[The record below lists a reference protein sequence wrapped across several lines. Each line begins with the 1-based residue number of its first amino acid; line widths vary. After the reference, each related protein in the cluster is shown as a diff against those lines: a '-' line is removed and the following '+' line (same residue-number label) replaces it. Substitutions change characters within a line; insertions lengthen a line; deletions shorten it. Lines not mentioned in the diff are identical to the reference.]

1 MIEEFKADAAERMDK
16 ALDALAATLGR
27 LRTGRAHPSVL
38 DGIMVEYYGSAA
50 PLRQVANVAVADAR
64 MLTIT
69 PFDKG
74 LVRDIERAIINSDL
88 GLNPASAGE
97 VIRVPM
103 PPLTEETRKGLIR
116 QARQEAEHTRV
127 SIRNVRRD
135 VLADI
140 RELAKAKEISED
152 DERRA
157 QDDVQRITDRHI
169 ARVDQILAEK
179 EKDLL
184 EI

>member
-27 LRTGRAHPSVL
+27 LRTGRAHPSIL
-38 DGIMVEYYGSAA
+38 DGLLVEYYGSAT
-50 PLRQVANVAVADAR
+50 PLRQVANVVAADAR

-69 PFDKG
+69 PYDKG
-74 LVRDIERAIINSDL
+74 AVRDIERAIINSDL

-103 PPLTEETRKGLIR
+103 PPLTEETRKALIR

-127 SIRNVRRD
+127 SIRNIRRD

-140 RELAKAKEISED
+140 RELTKAKEISED

-157 QDDVQRITDRHI
+157 QEDVQRITDRHI

-179 EKDLL
+179 EKDLM

>member
-1 MIEEFKADAAERMDK
+1 VIEEFKADAAERMDK

-27 LRTGRAHPSVL
+27 LRTGRAHPSIL
-38 DGIMVEYYGSAA
+38 DGILVEYYGSAT
-50 PLRQVANVAVADAR
+50 PLRQVANVVAADAR

-69 PFDKG
+69 PYDKG
-74 LVRDIERAIINSDL
+74 AVRDIERAIINSDL
-88 GLNPASAGE
+88 GLNPVSAGE

-103 PPLTEETRKGLIR
+103 PPLTEETRKALIR

-127 SIRNVRRD
+127 SIRNIRRD

-140 RELAKAKEISED
+140 RELTKAKEISED

-157 QDDVQRITDRHI
+157 QEDVQRITDRHV

-179 EKDLL
+179 EKDLM

>member
-1 MIEEFKADAAERMDK
+1 MIDEFKADAAERMDK
-16 ALDALAATLGR
+16 ALEALATTLGR

-38 DGIMVEYYGSAA
+38 DGIVVECYGSAM
-50 PLRQVANVAVADAR
+50 PLRQVANVAIADAR

-69 PFDKG
+69 PYDKG
-74 LVRDIERAIINSDL
+74 MVRDIERAIINSDL

-103 PPLTEETRKGLIR
+103 PALTEETRKGLIR
-116 QARQEAEHTRV
+116 QARQEAEQARV
-127 SIRNVRRD
+127 GIRNIRRD

-140 RELAKAKEISED
+140 RELTKAKEISED
-152 DERRA
+152 DEHRA
-157 QDDVQRITDRHI
+157 QEEVQRITDRHV
-169 ARVDQILAEK
+169 ARVDQSLAEK
-179 EKDLL
+179 EKDLM

>member
-1 MIEEFKADAAERMDK
+1 MIEEFKADAAERMDR

-38 DGIMVEYYGSAA
+38 DGIMVEYYGSAT

-169 ARVDQILAEK
+169 ARVDQVLADK

>member
-1 MIEEFKADAAERMDK
+1 VIEEFKADAAERMDK

-27 LRTGRAHPSVL
+27 LRTGRAHPSIL
-38 DGIMVEYYGSAA
+38 DGILVEYYGSAT
-50 PLRQVANVAVADAR
+50 PLRQVANVVAADAR

-69 PFDKG
+69 PYDKG
-74 LVRDIERAIINSDL
+74 AVRDIERAIINSDL

-103 PPLTEETRKGLIR
+103 PPLTEETRKALIR

-127 SIRNVRRD
+127 SIRNIRRD

-140 RELAKAKEISED
+140 RELTKAKEIGED

-157 QDDVQRITDRHI
+157 QEDVQRITDRHI

-179 EKDLL
+179 EKDLM

>member
-27 LRTGRAHPSVL
+27 LRTGRAHPSIL
-38 DGIMVEYYGSAA
+38 DGLLVEYYGSAT
-50 PLRQVANVAVADAR
+50 PLRQVANVVAADAR

-69 PFDKG
+69 PYDKG
-74 LVRDIERAIINSDL
+74 AVRDIERAIINSDL
-88 GLNPASAGE
+88 GLNPVSAGE

-103 PPLTEETRKGLIR
+103 PPLTEETRKALIR

-127 SIRNVRRD
+127 SIRNIRRD

-140 RELAKAKEISED
+140 RELTKAKEIGED

-157 QDDVQRITDRHI
+157 QEDVQRITDRHV

-179 EKDLL
+179 EKDLM

>member
-27 LRTGRAHPSVL
+27 LRTGRAHPSIL
-38 DGIMVEYYGSAA
+38 DGILVEYYGSAT
-50 PLRQVANVAVADAR
+50 PLRQVANVVAADAR
-64 MLTIT
+64 LLTIT
-69 PFDKG
+69 PYDKG
-74 LVRDIERAIINSDL
+74 AVRDIERAIINSDL
-88 GLNPASAGE
+88 GLNPVSAGE

-103 PPLTEETRKGLIR
+103 PPLTEETRKALIR

-127 SIRNVRRD
+127 SIRNIRRD

-140 RELAKAKEISED
+140 RELTKAKEIGED

-157 QDDVQRITDRHI
+157 QEDVQRITDRHI

-179 EKDLL
+179 EKDLM

>member
-38 DGIMVEYYGSAA
+38 DGIMVEYYGSAT

-169 ARVDQILAEK
+169 ARVDQVLADK

>member
-27 LRTGRAHPSVL
+27 LRTGRAHPSIL
-38 DGIMVEYYGSAA
+38 DGILVEYYGSAT
-50 PLRQVANVAVADAR
+50 PLRQVANVVAADAR

-69 PFDKG
+69 PYDKG
-74 LVRDIERAIINSDL
+74 AVRDIERAIINSDL

-103 PPLTEETRKGLIR
+103 PPLTEETRKALIR

-127 SIRNVRRD
+127 SIRNIRRD

-140 RELAKAKEISED
+140 RELTKAKEISED

-157 QDDVQRITDRHI
+157 QEDVQRITDRHI

-179 EKDLL
+179 EKDLM

>member
-27 LRTGRAHPSVL
+27 LRTGRAHPSIL
-38 DGIMVEYYGSAA
+38 DGLLVEYYGSAT
-50 PLRQVANVAVADAR
+50 PLRQVANVVAADAR

-69 PFDKG
+69 PYDKG
-74 LVRDIERAIINSDL
+74 AVRDIERAIINSDL
-88 GLNPASAGE
+88 GLNPVSAGE

-103 PPLTEETRKGLIR
+103 PPLTEETRKALIR

-127 SIRNVRRD
+127 SIRNIRRD

-140 RELAKAKEISED
+140 RELTKAKEISED

-157 QDDVQRITDRHI
+157 QEDVQRITDRHV

-179 EKDLL
+179 EKDLM

>member
-27 LRTGRAHPSVL
+27 LRTGRAHPSIL
-38 DGIMVEYYGSAA
+38 DGILVEYYGSAT
-50 PLRQVANVAVADAR
+50 PLRQVANVVAADAR
-64 MLTIT
+64 LLTIT
-69 PFDKG
+69 PYDKG
-74 LVRDIERAIINSDL
+74 AVRDIERAIINSDL

-103 PPLTEETRKGLIR
+103 PPLTEETRKALIR

-127 SIRNVRRD
+127 SIRNIRRD

-140 RELAKAKEISED
+140 RELTKAKEIGED

-157 QDDVQRITDRHI
+157 QEDVQRITDRHI

-179 EKDLL
+179 EKDLM

>member
-27 LRTGRAHPSVL
+27 LRTGRAHPSIL
-38 DGIMVEYYGSAA
+38 DGILVEYYGSAT
-50 PLRQVANVAVADAR
+50 PLRQVANVVAADAR
-64 MLTIT
+64 LLTIT
-69 PFDKG
+69 PYDKG
-74 LVRDIERAIINSDL
+74 AVRDIERAIINSDL

-103 PPLTEETRKGLIR
+103 PPLTEETRKALIR

-127 SIRNVRRD
+127 SIRNIRRD

-140 RELAKAKEISED
+140 RELTKAKEISED

-157 QDDVQRITDRHI
+157 QEDVQRITDRHI

-179 EKDLL
+179 EKDLM

>member
-1 MIEEFKADAAERMDK
+1 VIEEFKADAAERMDK

-27 LRTGRAHPSVL
+27 LRTGRAHPSIL
-38 DGIMVEYYGSAA
+38 DGILVEYYGSAT
-50 PLRQVANVAVADAR
+50 PLRQVANVVAADAR

-69 PFDKG
+69 PYDKG
-74 LVRDIERAIINSDL
+74 AVRDIERAIINSDL
-88 GLNPASAGE
+88 GLNPVSAGE

-103 PPLTEETRKGLIR
+103 PPLTEETRKALIR

-127 SIRNVRRD
+127 SIRNIRRD

-140 RELAKAKEISED
+140 RELTKAKEISED

-157 QDDVQRITDRHI
+157 QEDVQRITDRHV
-169 ARVDQILAEK
+169 ARVDQVLAEK
-179 EKDLL
+179 EKDLM

>member
-38 DGIMVEYYGSAA
+38 DGIMVEYYGSAT

-169 ARVDQILAEK
+169 GRVDQVLADK

>member
-1 MIEEFKADAAERMDK
+1 MIEEFKADAAERMAK
-16 ALDALAATLGR
+16 ALDALATTLGR
-27 LRTGRAHPSVL
+27 LRTGRAHPSIL
-38 DGIMVEYYGSAA
+38 DGIMVEYFGSAT
-50 PLRQVANVAVADAR
+50 PLRQVANVVASDAR

-69 PFDKG
+69 PYDKG
-74 LVRDIERAIINSDL
+74 IVRDIERAIINSDL

-103 PPLTEETRKGLIR
+103 PALTEETRKGLIR
-116 QARQEAEHTRV
+116 QARQEAEQARV
-127 SIRNVRRD
+127 GIRNIRRD

-140 RELAKAKEISED
+140 RELTKAKEISED

-157 QDDVQRITDRHI
+157 QEEVQRITDRHV
-169 ARVDQILAEK
+169 ARVDQSLAEK
-179 EKDLL
+179 EKDLM

>member
-1 MIEEFKADAAERMDK
+1 VIEEFKADAAERMDR

-38 DGIMVEYYGSAA
+38 DGIMVEYYGSAT

-169 ARVDQILAEK
+169 ARVDQVLADK